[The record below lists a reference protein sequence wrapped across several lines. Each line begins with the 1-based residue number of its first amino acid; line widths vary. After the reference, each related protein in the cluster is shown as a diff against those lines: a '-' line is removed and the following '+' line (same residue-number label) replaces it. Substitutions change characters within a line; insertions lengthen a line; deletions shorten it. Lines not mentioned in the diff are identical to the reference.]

1 MLLHDGLQSLGLS
14 VSLSPQHLPARYQH
28 LPHVLSGSSTQGVQ
42 LEPDACW
49 CLYGPVSLGQRTWG
63 RDVPQQCKDGS
74 HTEEGREPPQPC
86 CLPGSKDPRPGL
98 QTSLLKSHSPRGSCS
113 RWHLLPP
120 TSGCHSF
127 PGYRGLKIAQKRPR
141 SSCGFNLD
149 GQAARGPLSGAAP
162 RPPGCFPP
170 ARHPPPRA
178 PPSSACRRT
187 SVPGRTGV

>member
-1 MLLHDGLQSLGLS
+1 MCS
-14 VSLSPQHLPARYQH
+14 VVAAHR
-28 LPHVLSGSSTQGVQ
+28 GSSWSLMLAG
-42 LEPDACW
+42 ACMAP
-49 CLYGPVSLGQRTWG
+49 CLWDRGRGARTCHSSARTDPTRRKAGSPRSPAASQEARIRGPA
-63 RDVPQQCKDGS
+63 CKQS
-74 HTEEGREPPQPC
+74 P
-86 CLPGSKDPRPGL
+86 
-98 QTSLLKSHSPRGSCS
+98 SLLKPRSPRGSCS